1 MNYLPKICVWRKVL
15 GVLIGT
21 LINISISISALA
33 NFDIFEPTSSY
44 EHIEVEGWAVRV
56 SNDYSSHPQKR
67 KLILNETRHQLKAI
81 NWALPKS
88 ALSKLK
94 RTVFWIEY
102 QNRPKKGASY
112 HPSRDWLIKN
122 EYFAEL
128 SESYSGYNDCEP
140 FDRSAL
146 KIFDPVGFKWFKP
159 FGMIRKMAIQ
169 I

>member
-1 MNYLPKICVWRKVL
+1 MLSQHMNYLPKICVWRKVL

-81 NWALPKS
+81 N
-88 ALSKLK
+88 
-94 RTVFWIEY
+94 
-102 QNRPKKGASY
+102 
-112 HPSRDWLIKN
+112 
-122 EYFAEL
+122 
-128 SESYSGYNDCEP
+128 
-140 FDRSAL
+140 
-146 KIFDPVGFKWFKP
+146 
-159 FGMIRKMAIQ
+159 
-169 I
+169 